1 MFQVWADGSML
12 PDTCHMSH
20 AHPHI
25 RLLSGRAP
33 WSSLER
39 LSFISTL
46 SIYSFHGKALLCSSG
61 TSQWMLSMAIK
72 RTDTFPEFALCP
84 RDMTQLPSTRA
95 LKPVGN
101 NLGLMSA
108 WAVGLPESDYPPL
121 LVICPFYF
129 WLYLFE
135 TGSHWAQN
143 DLWTPVSEDD
153 LEVLIYPP
161 SWGLG
166 KHIVLLLFNICLVC
180 ICCG

>member
-1 MFQVWADGSML
+1 MFQVWADGYML

-46 SIYSFHGKALLCSSG
+46 SIYSLHGKALLCSSG
-61 TSQWMLSMAIK
+61 ASQWMLSIAIK

-101 NLGLMSA
+101 NVGLMPA
-108 WAVGLPESDYPPL
+108 WVVGLPESDYPPV

-129 WLYLFE
+129 WLFIWDRISLSSEWLLNPCFW
-135 TGSHWAQN
+135 GWPWSS
-143 DLWTPVSEDD
+143 DL
-153 LEVLIYPP
+153 PP
-161 SWGLG
+161 KLRIGEAYRPAS
-166 KHIVLLLFNICLVC
+166 F
-180 ICCG
+180 